1 MNDIHQE
8 GFTFQGPTRFYTIA
22 GDLRLT
28 EQSGRQEFDDALSKL
43 RARIRSLEGISAAEL
58 AGLDTE
64 LAEVAEVA
72 EAAEAEEGGPEEP
85 ASGDVVAGRLTRFA
99 NRLRLLGGATT
110 AAVELGNSVDQLAQ
124 WAGAH
129 F

>member
-64 LAEVAEVA
+64 LAEVAE
-72 EAAEAEEGGPEEP
+72 AAEAEEGEPGEP